1 MILGI
6 KKFHAG
12 NLVENPNMGIKITGK
27 CHKPVN
33 GNAKFFPVIWSKSLV
48 FISSNQQVKV
58 IETPCLC

>member
-1 MILGI
+1 MEVSYDTEN

-33 GNAKFFPVIWSKSLV
+33 GNAKFFPVPLHVNRGEIHV
-48 FISSNQQVKV
+48 QF
-58 IETPCLC
+58 

>member
-1 MILGI
+1 MEVSYDTGN

-33 GNAKFFPVIWSKSLV
+33 GNAKFFPVPLHVNRGEIHV
-48 FISSNQQVKV
+48 QF
-58 IETPCLC
+58 

>member
-1 MILGI
+1 MEVSYDTGN

-33 GNAKFFPVIWSKSLV
+33 GNANFFPVYVEHESHKIIK
-48 FISSNQQVKV
+48 
-58 IETPCLC
+58 